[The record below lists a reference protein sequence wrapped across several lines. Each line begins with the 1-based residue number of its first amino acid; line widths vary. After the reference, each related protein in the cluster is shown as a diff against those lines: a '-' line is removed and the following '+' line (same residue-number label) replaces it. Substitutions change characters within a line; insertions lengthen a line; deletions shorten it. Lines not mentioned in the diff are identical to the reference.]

1 MASVLDTG
9 HPGDVPIGRSQGLVG
24 SELPK
29 AQQRHAQRP
38 GHSAFWGNVWFGG
51 GERDWGAKDGED
63 VTCEYLAFELNVFQP
78 HDPFGCVVLRVMVYT
93 CLFFFQA
100 LDSLGECYTLMT
112 PTIEQHLLNNN

>member
-1 MASVLDTG
+1 MF
-9 HPGDVPIGRSQGLVG
+9 GL
-24 SELPK
+24 
-29 AQQRHAQRP
+29 
-38 GHSAFWGNVWFGG
+38 GG

-112 PTIEQHLLNNN
+112 STIEQHLLNNN